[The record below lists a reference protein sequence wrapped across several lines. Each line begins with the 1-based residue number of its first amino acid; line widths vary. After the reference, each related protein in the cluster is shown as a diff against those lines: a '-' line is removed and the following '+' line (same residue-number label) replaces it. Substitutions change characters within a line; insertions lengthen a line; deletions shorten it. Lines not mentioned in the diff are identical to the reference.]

1 MTAQKAIAVIV
12 VAAGVGERMGGGP
25 KQYRQLA
32 GKPVLARTIEAFTRR
47 RDVSW
52 VLPVINPT
60 HADLYAALEL
70 ESAKLLAPV
79 AGVFAAQEIKPQA
92 STLAQARIDAATR
105 RPDLMI
111 VDLGLPDGDGKDLI
125 RDLRSWVYSPILV
138 LSAREREEE
147 KVAALNAGADDYLV
161 KPFGVP
167 ELLARIRALLRRSQL
182 VPNVQAASSRV
193 RFGSVQVDLASH
205 EVTRDGEAVHLTPIE
220 FRLLTALIRGHG
232 KVLTHQHLLHETWG
246 AAYSDR
252 PHYLRV
258 YMMQLRQKL
267 EEDAAQPKYLLTE
280 LQVGY
285 RLAGLE
291 IQE

>member
-1 MTAQKAIAVIV
+1 MVHALGAAAVRLLIVEDNRDICENIAAYLEKHSYVLDFAYDGISAMYLAVTQPFDVIV
-12 VAAGVGERMGGGP
+12 
-25 KQYRQLA
+25 L
-32 GKPVLARTIEAFTRR
+32 
-47 RDVSW
+47 
-52 VLPVINPT
+52 
-60 HADLYAALEL
+60 
-70 ESAKLLAPV
+70 
-79 AGVFAAQEIKPQA
+79 
-92 STLAQARIDAATR
+92 
-105 RPDLMI
+105 DLM
-111 VDLGLPDGDGKDLI
+111 LPDGLGIPYLKS
-125 RDLRSWVYSPILV
+125 LRAKGQVVPVIILT
-138 LSAREREEE
+138 
-147 KVAALNAGADDYLV
+147 ALDQISDRIAGLKAGADDYLV

-193 RFGSVQVDLASH
+193 RFGGVQVDLASH
-205 EVTRDGEAVHLTPIE
+205 EVTRDGEAMHLTPIE

-291 IQE
+291 VEE